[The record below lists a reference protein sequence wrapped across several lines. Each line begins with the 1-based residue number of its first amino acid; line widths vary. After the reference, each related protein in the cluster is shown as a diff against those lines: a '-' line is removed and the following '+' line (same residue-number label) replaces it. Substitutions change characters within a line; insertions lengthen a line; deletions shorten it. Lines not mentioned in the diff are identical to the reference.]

1 MEFINLN
8 AGNFSLALKINQH
21 NYCSLLLIKDG
32 HTKELGY
39 DNIEIIIQK
48 FLSMLDGEIFSEQD
62 RAVKNCQYI
71 NFINLSEKHT
81 SLYAKRI
88 SGGMEILFQN
98 GINLETIA
106 TVFLS
111 FQECQE
117 WKKQL
122 LEKYELV

>member
-8 AGNFSLALKINQH
+8 AGNFSLALKTNKH
-21 NYCSLLLIKDG
+21 NYCSLLLRKDD

-39 DNIEIIIQK
+39 ENIEIIIQK
-48 FLSMLDGEIFSEQD
+48 FLSMLEGKIFLEQNKI
-62 RAVKNCQYI
+62 VKNCQYI

-88 SGGMEILFQN
+88 ISGMEILFQN

-106 TVFLS
+106 IVFLS

-117 WKKQL
+117 WKEQL